1 MTLGKQFEA
10 WKPGIPAKFGT
21 TPIPEGHVRF
31 NHYTWGADSDKVE
44 SIKQRGLLKS
54 YGEESFARGGTESP
68 EVFATAGTADRDVLE
83 HGSLIGTDKAFVEGH
98 ADPRTDLNVGGM
110 YRGASATEAAE
121 HAANMEARNSTI
133 TFHGDVPSENII
145 AVHEPWHGA
154 FRGLQA
160 PEYER
165 PIMEGQYDNLGDDN
179 PGLKRALDAH
189 KTMLAAKVM
198 LGGGLG

>member
-133 TFHGDVPSENII
+133 TFHG
-145 AVHEPWHGA
+145 A